1 LKAGKQVV
9 EVDVDD
15 DNMYSVM
22 KENLEF
28 KKRHNEEIRDLEK
41 DYKAQI

>member
-1 LKAGKQVV
+1 
-9 EVDVDD
+9 
-15 DNMYSVM
+15 M